1 MTDEPRVL
9 RERQLAAIEMLRG
22 SLRSGHRRPVMQA
35 PTGFGKTIVAT
46 AIFEGALAKGK
57 RAVLTVPALELIDQ
71 TVERLAEQ
79 GIRDVGVIQA
89 DHRMTDWS
97 KPIQVCS
104 VQTLVRRNKPE
115 ADLVVVDECHR
126 AYRDIYKWMGDPA
139 WAKIPFVGMSA
150 TPWTVGLGKHF
161 DDLLIAARTRELINE
176 GLLCPFRT
184 FAPSHPD
191 LAGIK
196 TVAGDYNVDQ
206 LADRMNQNKLVGDV
220 VGNWCAQADGRP
232 TFVFAVDRAHARA
245 IEKQFHEAGVR
256 AAYMDAYTN
265 EFDRAKIKAQFKHGE
280 IQVVCNV
287 GVLTIGID
295 WPNVSCISLVRP
307 TKSEILYCQMIGR
320 GLRTCEGKQDLLIL
334 DHSDTTLRLGFVD
347 EIHHDKL
354 SDGKPNGKA
363 TEKQIRL
370 PRECPRCH
378 ALRQAAAFECPHC
391 GYRRELQ
398 VGEYV
403 NARGELV
410 EIGAEYRSR
419 QAVRNAWGAHAGTL
433 VDRMADAPAQV
444 KREWLGMLLHVA
456 RQRGYASGWVS
467 HTYRDIFGVWPTRNM
482 DLVAPREPTV
492 EVWKVVEAKKQA
504 YKRSK
509 QQ

>member
-1 MTDEPRVL
+1 VSDEPRVL
-9 RERQLAAIEMLRG
+9 RERQVRAVEMLRE
-22 SLRSGHRRPVMQA
+22 SLRSGRRRPVMSA

-57 RAVLTVPALELIDQ
+57 RAVLTVPAIELVDQ
-71 TVERLAEQ
+71 TVEKLYQQ

-89 DHRMTDWS
+89 DHRMTDPS

-104 VQTLVRRNKPE
+104 VQTLARREKKPE
-115 ADLVVVDECHR
+115 CDLVVTDECHR
-126 AYRDIYKWMGDPA
+126 VFDTHVKWMADPA

-150 TPWTVGLGKHF
+150 TPWTVGLGKHY
-161 DDLLIAARTRELINE
+161 DDLLIAARTRDLIAE

-196 TVAGDYNVDQ
+196 TVAGDYHEGQ
-206 LADRMNQNKLVGDV
+206 LAERMNQNKLVGDV

-245 IEKQFHEAGVR
+245 IQAQFHEAGVR
-256 AAYMDAYTN
+256 AAYMDAYTK

-287 GVLTIGID
+287 GVLTIGVD
-295 WPNVSCISLVRP
+295 WPNVSCICLVRP
-307 TKSEILYCQMIGR
+307 TKSEMLYVQMVGR

-370 PRECPRCH
+370 PRECPQCH
-378 ALRQAAAFECPHC
+378 ALRQAAVFECPHC

-403 NARGELV
+403 NTRGELV
-410 EIGAEYRSR
+410 EVGAEYRAR
-419 QAVRNAWGAHAGTL
+419 QAVRNAWMAHSGTL
-433 VDRMADAPAQV
+433 VDRLRDAPSQV
-444 KREWLGMLLHVA
+444 KQDWFGMLLHVA

-467 HTYRDIFGVWPTRNM
+467 HTYRDIFGVWPRNM
-482 DLVAPREPTV
+482 DRIGAREPTV
-492 EVWKVVEAKKQA
+492 DVWKVVEAKKQA
-504 YKRSK
+504 YKQSK
-509 QQ
+509 H